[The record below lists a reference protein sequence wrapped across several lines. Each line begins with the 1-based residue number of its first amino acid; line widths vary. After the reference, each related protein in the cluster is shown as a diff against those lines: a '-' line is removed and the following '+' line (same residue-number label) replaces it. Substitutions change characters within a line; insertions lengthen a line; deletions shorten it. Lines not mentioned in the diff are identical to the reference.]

1 MAEMKSEAVSTS
13 GFKVR
18 PLSKVAKRE
27 EESAGGEAQKPE
39 GGAQREAGSFREPD
53 VSKFQT
59 KSSRLRE
66 LTQDL
71 RSLESKLRLGGGPD
85 KIGKQHKQGKLTAR
99 ERIELL
105 LDEDSFRQ
113 EIGLLVAYDKY
124 VTEQKAE
131 GSKQKA
137 ATKETSADEI
147 GGAPAA
153 GVVTTIGRVAGRE
166 VVVVANDATVKAGS
180 WWPETIKKILRAQE
194 IAMRSRVPIIYL
206 VDSAGVNL
214 PYQGGVFPGQY
225 GASRIFYYNSIMRRY
240 LKVPQIA
247 AVMGPCIA
255 GGAYLPALS
264 DIIMMVEGTSFMG
277 LGGANL
283 VKGATGQTIDNET
296 LGGARTHNELS
307 GVAHYRVKNDEDCI
321 AKIREFVSELPS
333 KAPCAVSI
341 TNGAEPKTPEEQ
353 LYEII
358 PEEHRQ
364 PYNMRELLDCVLDE
378 GHLDEF
384 QADYAKEII
393 TGHARIRG
401 IQVGVIANARGMFR
415 DPAGGSPKFGGIIY
429 TESAEKVAYF
439 IETCSRHQTPLLFIQ
454 DVSGF
459 MVGSEAEHSGIIR
472 AGARFVEAMATAM
485 VPKIVLTV
493 NHASGAGYYAMAG
506 QGFDPDFIFS
516 WPTGRMGVMEGDSAV
531 QAVFGSE
538 LERLKKSGQ
547 QADPQL
553 EAEMQKVRETYERDL
568 DAKYAAAR
576 GFVDAVI
583 APEETRDALEL
594 ALRVS
599 LNYSGPHLG
608 QFVLPASLA

>member
-1 MAEMKSEAVSTS
+1 MAEREAEVVSTS

-18 PLSKVAKRE
+18 PLSKRE
-27 EESAGGEAQKPE
+27 PG
-39 GGAQREAGSFREPD
+39 AGSHESEVSDSNTPPLTTKPD
-53 VSKFQT
+53 KPRQ
-59 KSSRLRE
+59 SRLRE
-66 LTQDL
+66 LTDEL
-71 RSLESKLRLGGGPD
+71 RELEAKLRLGGGAERVE
-85 KIGKQHKQGKLTAR
+85 KQHKQGKLTAR
-99 ERIELL
+99 ERIDLL
-105 LDEDSFRQ
+105 LDKEPFSQ
-113 EIGLLVAYDKY
+113 EIGLLVAYDQY
-124 VTEQKAE
+124 D
-131 GSKQKA
+131 S
-137 ATKETSADEI
+137 
-147 GGAPAA
+147 GAPAA
-153 GVVTTIGRVAGRE
+153 GVVTTVGRVSGRE

-180 WWPETIKKILRAQE
+180 WWPETIKKILRTQE
-194 IAMRSRVPIIYL
+194 IAMRSRIPIIYL

-240 LKVPQIA
+240 LKVPQIS

-264 DIIMMVEGTSFMG
+264 DVIIMVEGTSFMG

-296 LGGARTHNELS
+296 LGGARAHNELS
-307 GVAHYRVKNDEDCI
+307 GVAHYRVKNDEDAI
-321 AKIREFVSELPS
+321 AKIREFISELPRSEAGGLRLETSAKPASSLKSSVS
-333 KAPCAVSI
+333 KP
-341 TNGAEPKTPEEQ
+341 GAKRSAEDV
-353 LYEII
+353 YEII
-358 PEEHRQ
+358 PEDHRQ
-364 PYNMRELLDCVLDE
+364 PYDTRALLECILDD

-393 TGHARIRG
+393 TGHASLAG

-415 DPAGGSPKFGGIIY
+415 DAAGDAPRFGGIVY

-439 IETCSRHQTPLLFIQ
+439 IDTCNRHGTPLLFIQ

-459 MVGSEAEHSGIIR
+459 MVGPKAEHSGIIR
-472 AGARFVEAMATAM
+472 AGARFVEAMATAI
-485 VPKIVLTV
+485 VPKIVLTI

-506 QGFDPDFIFS
+506 QGFDPNFIFS
-516 WPTGRMGVMEGDSAV
+516 WPTGRMGVMEGESAV

-538 LERLKKSGQ
+538 LERLKKNGQ
-547 QADPQL
+547 EPTPEL
-553 EAEMQKVRETYERDL
+553 EIEMRKVRETYEREL

-583 APEETRDALEL
+583 APEETRAALEL

-608 QFVLPASLA
+608 QFVVPASLT